1 MIMRKFHIL
10 TIASVGLLIGFLLGY
25 YVFATVHLKVYCM
38 PSGRL
43 LLDKNLLREIVL
55 SLDTESCKSISFS
68 IEKTAPSE
76 VIFGSQPAGK
86 VEGSTNFTEGAGP
99 VGVGGDI
106 PPTSDDK
113 KNYGFSFGG
122 GGEPEPS
129 NSTRVI
135 SIEVF
140 GFCSANVGPESSS
153 LESSEFCIIK
163 DILPYYLVLER
174 NSTHMKTSF
183 YENIGFN
190 ETYDISIPVT
200 IFRVFI
206 STAGMEGNIQSI
218 EAYGPLR
225 EYFSLGSYTVDGD
238 WMSLPLSINPAVPIS
253 NDWTYLNF
261 YVTTTNYIY
270 SIGDVWFLI
279 A

>member
-43 LLDKNLLREIVL
+43 LLEIVL

-106 PPTSDDK
+106 PPTSDD
-113 KNYGFSFGG
+113 
-122 GGEPEPS
+122 
-129 NSTRVI
+129 
-135 SIEVF
+135 
-140 GFCSANVGPESSS
+140 
-153 LESSEFCIIK
+153 
-163 DILPYYLVLER
+163 
-174 NSTHMKTSF
+174 
-183 YENIGFN
+183 
-190 ETYDISIPVT
+190 
-200 IFRVFI
+200 
-206 STAGMEGNIQSI
+206 
-218 EAYGPLR
+218 
-225 EYFSLGSYTVDGD
+225 
-238 WMSLPLSINPAVPIS
+238 
-253 NDWTYLNF
+253 
-261 YVTTTNYIY
+261 
-270 SIGDVWFLI
+270 
-279 A
+279 